1 MTKFIIDKIVVKIGN
16 LRQYLSYL
24 RKIKSEVS
32 SQKKYNGDFRIF
44 GNTERYIQ
52 LSVQCLID
60 VCHLILSERGLKIPA
75 ESREAVS
82 ILRGNRII
90 SEKNASNLIKMIG
103 MRNILVHEYGEIDN
117 KKVYNVLKNR
127 LEDFE
132 IFEKEII
139 KYLGK
144 LN

>member
-16 LRQYLSYL
+16 LRQYLAYL
-24 RKIKSEVS
+24 RNIKSEVS

-60 VCHLILSERGLKIPA
+60 ICHLILSERGLKIPA

-90 SEKNASNLIKMIG
+90 SEKNASNLVKMIG

-127 LEDFE
+127 LKDFE

-144 LN
+144 